1 MKGSSHL
8 TLGIAAGVGIGLY
21 TQAEP
26 VTIGVFAVVGG
37 VAGLFPDLD
46 TNGLASNKITLSKSL
61 IKMPLMIMGICVML
75 YSLFESFMAMKID
88 FQIWGGILIGGVMIL
103 LSSVI
108 TQKRMLS
115 FTGVGIILGGI
126 AVDMSYWI
134 ILVGIYIV
142 IASFLPHRSYTHSI
156 IGLVFFS
163 VILYMA
169 QEALNLEG
177 LFIVGMVGYISHL
190 IADMKWLPMNRRG
203 VRLFAPIWNREF

>member
-8 TLGIAAGVGIGLY
+8 TLGVAAGVGIGIY
-21 TQAEP
+21 TQVEP
-26 VTIGVFAVVGG
+26 ITIGLFAIVGG

-61 IKMPLMIMGICVML
+61 IKMPLMIMGICVIL
-75 YSLFESFMAMKID
+75 YSLFESFMAMTID

-115 FTGVGIILGGI
+115 FTGVGIVLGGI
-126 AVDMSYWI
+126 AVDMNYWM
-134 ILVGIYIV
+134 ILLGLYIV

-156 IGLVFFS
+156 IGLSFFT
-163 VILYMA
+163 VILYMF
-169 QEALNLEG
+169 QEAMDLEG
-177 LFIVGMVGYISHL
+177 LLIVGVVGYISHL
-190 IADMKWLPMNRRG
+190 ITDMKCLPMNRRG
-203 VRLFAPIWNREF
+203 VKLFAPVWNKEF